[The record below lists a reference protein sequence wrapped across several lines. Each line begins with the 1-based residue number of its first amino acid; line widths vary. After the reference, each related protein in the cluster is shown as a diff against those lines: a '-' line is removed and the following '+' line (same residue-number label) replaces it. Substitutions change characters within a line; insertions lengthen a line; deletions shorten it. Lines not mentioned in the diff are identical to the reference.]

1 MEEPNQEREEEDIDI
16 HKNIQIK
23 PNKKTIQHLVISGG
37 GTYGLYAY
45 GVLKETQQQN
55 VWSAQDIQTCHA
67 TSIGTLLSVIIL
79 LDYDW
84 ETLDKFIVK
93 RPWYQLFQYDITQCI
108 DSFDRCG
115 MYDKTILEK
124 SLNPLLKGVDMDI
137 DITMDEFY
145 IKTGTQL
152 YFYAVEINSFSLEVF
167 THETHP
173 DMKLLDAIYASC
185 SLPMIFQPLYLSEE
199 KAYLDGGLFLNYPI
213 QECLRI
219 TQADPDEVLGVYK
232 NLKQI
237 HSTNNLQENA
247 NFLDYSMVILRKMIK
262 YMNQGKR
269 CEECKMQFEIEDGY
283 MSFEEMYNIV
293 ANEEVRKNMIEK
305 GALIA
310 QNVLIQLSDEGNDR
324 EDEEN
329 EKEEGEEELKTS
341 VNLNQ
346 EIAPQTFSSCLS

>member
-1 MEEPNQEREEEDIDI
+1 MEDNIIEDKSKDTTT
-16 HKNIQIK
+16 
-23 PNKKTIQHLVISGG
+23 TIQHLVISGG

-45 GVLKETQQQN
+45 GVLKETHLQN
-55 VWSAQDIQTCHA
+55 IWSVQDIQSCHA
-67 TSIGTLLSVIIL
+67 TSIGTLLSVIVL
-79 LDYDW
+79 LDYEW

-93 RPWYQLFQYDITQCI
+93 RPWSQLFQYDITQCI
-108 DSFDRCG
+108 DSFDKCG
-115 MYDKTILEK
+115 MYDKTILQK
-124 SLNPLLKGVDMDI
+124 SMEPLLKGVDLDI
-137 DITMDEFY
+137 DVTMDEFFAHN
-145 IKTGTQL
+145 GTQL

-185 SLPMIFQPLYLSEE
+185 SLPMIFQPLFLDGG

-219 TQADPDEVLGVYK
+219 TGANPDEVLGIYK

-237 HSTNNLQENA
+237 HSTNHLQESA

-269 CEECKMQFEIEDGY
+269 CDECKMQFEIEDGY
-283 MSFEEMYNIV
+283 MSLEEMYNIV

-305 GALIA
+305 GALLA
-310 QNVLIQLSDEGNDR
+310 QERLCEL
-324 EDEEN
+324 EEEQE
-329 EKEEGEEELKTS
+329 EKEEQEE
-341 VNLNQ
+341 Q
-346 EIAPQTFSSCLS
+346 EEQEEAQQEENALIITQETAPQTLSSCPS